1 MRSWIQLPY
10 KPDFFLRHYFQ
21 YAMIDIHL
29 YIYPLF
35 KMFIYSP

>member
-1 MRSWIQLPY
+1 MDSTPVQAWL
-10 KPDFFLRHYFQ
+10 FLGHYFQ